1 MTPFEKHF
9 EELRAELPGA
19 SALRLPSGAHLI
31 EVPNYQLRGEWNQ
44 NTATVLF
51 IAPPGYP
58 GAQPDCF
65 WLEPKSIRLKNGQM
79 PDRANDAN
87 GIPEVGNRS
96 GVWFS
101 WHVQQW
107 SPNRDNLMVYFKVIE
122 QRLFPA
128 R

>member
-1 MTPFEKHF
+1 MTPIDRQI
-9 EELRAELPGA
+9 EELKLECPKATVTK
-19 SALRLPSGAHLI
+19 LPSGAHLI
-31 EVPNYQLRGEWNQ
+31 SIPEVKLADGWNRES
-44 NTATVLF
+44 ATVLF
-51 IAPPGYP
+51 VAPPGYP

-65 WLEPKSIRLKNGQM
+65 WLEPGGVRLKNGNL

-87 GIPEVGNRS
+87 PVPEVGPR
-96 GVWFS
+96 GTWFS

-107 SPNRDNLMVYFKVIE
+107 NPNRDNLVVYYKVIK